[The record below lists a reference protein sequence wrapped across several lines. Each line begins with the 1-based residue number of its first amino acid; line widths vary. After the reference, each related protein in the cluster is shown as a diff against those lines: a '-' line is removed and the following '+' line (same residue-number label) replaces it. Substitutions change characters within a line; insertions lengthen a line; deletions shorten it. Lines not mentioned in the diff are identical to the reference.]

1 MFGLFKKNKDSGLRM
16 EDMDGQPVKPGDK
29 VLSFRYELGECR
41 VVSGEMGVEYESV
54 KTHERVSWIK
64 MIDAS
69 NNRQKVKKL
78 N

>member
-1 MFGLFKKNKDSGLRM
+1 MFNLFKKKNTTGLKF
-16 EDMDGQPVKPGDK
+16 EDMDGNALKPGDK
-29 VLSFRYELGECR
+29 VISFRYDLGECIL
-41 VVSGEMGVEYESV
+41 VSGEKGIEYESV

-78 N
+78 D